1 MQKMPFTILKD
12 KIIKKFLKNIN
23 KNYEQREIYA
33 GSVKIFCFL

>member
-33 GSVKIFCFL
+33 